1 MRPVKCVSKPYNPVL
16 GEYFVCTWPESEV
29 GDVHFVAEQ
38 VSHHP
43 PVSAFHVVCRKADT
57 SLTSAILTKS
67 GIITSAMPPFIKAL
81 TVACEGETTLHLGC
95 HEEVYTMTY
104 PTAVATNVISSSARL
119 LLSGQISISCSSNLG
134 RVDLTFV
141 EESLVHGIVYDTESG
156 EQVATVGGNWRRL
169 VELYKDDV
177 SMEKEG
183 FKTEIGSKQKVESK
197 GNAEIKKVVKRGDG
211 DDDNSVDGS
220 KTVLLDMRSWDEP
233 ETAKLVANIATQGE
247 LESRR
252 LWRLLTRSLAGYMSE
267 IEADTA
273 KRSVEDW
280 ARQRGPDERTL
291 QYFEVDPDNP
301 LNVRF
306 KFLSQE

>member
-1 MRPVKCVSKPYNPVL
+1 M
-16 GEYFVCTWPESEV
+16 
-29 GDVHFVAEQ
+29 
-38 VSHHP
+38 HP
-43 PVSAFHVVCRKADT
+43 WALLLTLHMCKKTIT
-57 SLTSAILTKS
+57 SSAITNS
-67 GIITSAMPPFIKAL
+67 DMRRVFFIT
-81 TVACEGETTLHLGC
+81 
-95 HEEVYTMTY
+95 
-104 PTAVATNVISSSARL
+104 
-119 LLSGQISISCSSNLG
+119 
-134 RVDLTFV
+134 
-141 EESLVHGIVYDTESG
+141 
-156 EQVATVGGNWRRL
+156 
-169 VELYKDDV
+169 
-177 SMEKEG
+177 
-183 FKTEIGSKQKVESK
+183 
-197 GNAEIKKVVKRGDG
+197 RGDG
-211 DDDNSVDGS
+211 DEDNSVDGS